1 MNQDPTPQ
9 ITTLPNGL
17 RVATRLMPGLHSTAL
32 GIWVNAGGRNERP
45 EQNGI
50 AHFLEHMAF
59 KGTRTRSVQAINLDA
74 ERLGR
79 GQADEVEVRLGGGPG
94 RGLGRARRLDEAGP
108 LEELGELARSGRDGR
123 SDALAKALE
132 LGRRHLRAAGGG
144 RAGSCWR
151 NYRYSRRL
159 GSDRWR

>member
-59 KGTRTRSVQAINLDA
+59 KGTATRTALQIAEAIEDVGGYQ
-74 ERLGR
+74 RLH
-79 GQADEVEVRLGGGPG
+79 
-94 RGLGRARRLDEAGP
+94 
-108 LEELGELARSGRDGR
+108 LARCDR
-123 SDALAKALE
+123 L
-132 LGRRHLRAAGGG
+132 LRP
-144 RAGSCWR
+144 RAGR
-151 NYRYSRRL
+151 
-159 GSDRWR
+159 